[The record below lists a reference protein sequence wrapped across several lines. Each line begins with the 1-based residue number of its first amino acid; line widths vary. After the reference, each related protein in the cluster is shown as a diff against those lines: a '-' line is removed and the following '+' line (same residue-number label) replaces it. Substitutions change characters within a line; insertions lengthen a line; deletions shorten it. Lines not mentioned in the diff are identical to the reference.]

1 MKFEKNLITRCRQ
14 KDALNPFLEKK
25 KRKKNNITLDH
36 LIFFYV
42 LNKKANYIFIMKL
55 VVIFITKNALEKV

>member
-1 MKFEKNLITRCRQ
+1 MRCRQ
-14 KDALNPFLEKK
+14 KNALNPFWKK
-25 KRKKNNITLDH
+25 KKKKKNNITLDD
-36 LIFFYV
+36 LIFFYI